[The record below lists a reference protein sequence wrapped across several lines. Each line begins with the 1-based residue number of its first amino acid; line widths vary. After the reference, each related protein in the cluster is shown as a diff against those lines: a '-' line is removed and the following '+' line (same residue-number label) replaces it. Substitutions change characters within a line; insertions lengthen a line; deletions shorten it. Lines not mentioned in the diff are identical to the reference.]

1 MKVIFLDFDGVLNS
15 VKYDRRRDYG
25 KLTFIDESRL
35 PLLKQMV
42 DSTGAVIVL
51 STTWRNHWNKDKSL
65 CDETGC
71 HIIKLF
77 EKYGLSIYDKTPFLG
92 VLAERHDE
100 IKDWLTYCGET
111 VESFVIIDDYSFGW
125 ADLSDRFVKTNPNLG
140 YGLEEEHVQKAIA
153 ILNR

>member
-1 MKVIFLDFDGVLNS
+1 M
-15 VKYDRRRDYG
+15 
-25 KLTFIDESRL
+25 
-35 PLLKQMV
+35 
-42 DSTGAVIVL
+42 
-51 STTWRNHWNKDKSL
+51 
-65 CDETGC
+65 
-71 HIIKLF
+71 F